1 MIYIG
6 WTVKEKQTEYNR
18 AYFFEDYE
26 KQYGKTY
33 LDDFES
39 IKAQCVRRIGQIDF
53 IHRHSGGHRFGK
65 SVTPSVLDI
74 GCAMGPFLSAAN
86 DSGWQVFGADISQD
100 AVDYV
105 QKNLNFPAVCTPFPE
120 GNFENEFGVEKFDAV
135 TMWYVIEHFQNLDSV
150 LSKVSELVKK
160 GGVFAFSTP
169 SGSGVS
175 AKFNTRAFFEQS
187 PSDHF
192 SIWELSKV
200 KTVLAKYGFEVSRIV
215 STGIHPER
223 FPMARK
229 RGIKPGSFMFK
240 LLASYSRM
248 FRLGDTFE
256 IYCRKK

>member
-1 MIYIG
+1 MVYIG
-6 WTVKEKQTEYNR
+6 WTAKEKQTEYNR

-39 IKAQCVRRIGQIDF
+39 IKSQCVRRMGQVDF
-53 IHRHSGGHRFGK
+53 LYRHTKKHQRN

-86 DSGWQVFGADISQD
+86 DSGWQVFGSDISQD

-105 QKNLNFPAVCTPFPE
+105 QKTLNFPAVCAPFPDGDFAE
-120 GNFENEFGVEKFDAV
+120 ELGVEKFDAV
-135 TMWYVIEHFQNLDSV
+135 TMWYVIEHFQNLDIV
-150 LSKVSELVKK
+150 LRKVSDLVKPN
-160 GGVFAFSTP
+160 GIFAFSTP

-175 AKFNTRAFFEQS
+175 ARYNTEKFFHQS

-192 SIWELSKV
+192 TIWELNKAESI
-200 KTVLAKYGFEVSRIV
+200 LSKYGFEVCRIV

-223 FPMARK
+223 FPYAARK
-229 RGIKPGSFMFK
+229 KVAKDSFMMK
-240 LLASYSRM
+240 LLYAYCRI
-248 FRLGDTFE
+248 FKLGDTFE
-256 IYCRKK
+256 IYCRKKN